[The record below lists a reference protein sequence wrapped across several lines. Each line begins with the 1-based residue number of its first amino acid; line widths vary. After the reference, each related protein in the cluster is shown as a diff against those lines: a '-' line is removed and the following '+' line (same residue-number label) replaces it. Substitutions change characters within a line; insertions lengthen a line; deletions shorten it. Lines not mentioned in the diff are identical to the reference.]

1 MFVSFRIFAD
11 PNLMKPLF
19 PVILRAVLTSI
30 GVLGAMF
37 IFTYL
42 PQVAVLAFV
51 TGPLGQ
57 FWVFAW

>member
-1 MFVSFRIFAD
+1 
-11 PNLMKPLF
+11 MKPLF
-19 PVILRAVLTSI
+19 PVILRAVLTSV

-51 TGPLGQ
+51 TGPLGE
-57 FWVFAW
+57 FWMFLDDRVLSEIDGS